1 MKDYITLLKWGIFL
15 YIKYKHL
22 VNNNVT
28 FYMTCSLKTCD
39 HSSLMNMTLFFHNE
53 DTKSDGGV
61 EMIKQIGKV
70 ISSII
75 SILFSSIVGIC
86 HLVVLTSLGLIGV
99 IAGILTCLMPILGL
113 LSIFSMEN
121 IFIIWNDIQ
130 V

>member
-1 MKDYITLLKWGIFL
+1 
-15 YIKYKHL
+15 
-22 VNNNVT
+22 
-28 FYMTCSLKTCD
+28 
-39 HSSLMNMTLFFHNE
+39 MTLFFHNE

-61 EMIKQIGKV
+61 EMIKEIGKI
-70 ISSII
+70 ISSMI

-113 LSIFSMEN
+113 LSIFGMEN

-130 V
+130 VPGILGLPTGIFLGIILAGFSWICFCAFLKYFRWISKR